1 MQNNLFKRVL
11 TVTVPQSQINQILLF
26 RSWPLQSYKT
36 TQLNHSYKL
45 CEDGLKKFQLSLFTI
60 MWRLCGWF
68 IRVFMT
74 EEGRGWGWNCPCTKC
89 IESWLTETIA
99 FFGDN
104 RVMNTQY
111 CFCCCCCCF
120 FNITS
125 LWFLEFGFSA
135 YAVHSQGLA
144 VIPWKKK
151 TLKFRCR
158 II

>member
-45 CEDGLKKFQLSLFTI
+45 CKDGLKKIQLSLFTI

-68 IRVFMT
+68 IHVFVT

-89 IESWLTETIA
+89 TESWLTETSAI
-99 FFGDN
+99 FGDS
-104 RVMNTQY
+104 RVMNTQH
-111 CFCCCCCCF
+111 CFCCCCCF
-120 FNITS
+120 FFLYITS

-135 YAVHSQGLA
+135 HAVHSQGLA
-144 VIPWKKK
+144 VIPWKKDHW
-151 TLKFRCR
+151 RY
-158 II
+158 